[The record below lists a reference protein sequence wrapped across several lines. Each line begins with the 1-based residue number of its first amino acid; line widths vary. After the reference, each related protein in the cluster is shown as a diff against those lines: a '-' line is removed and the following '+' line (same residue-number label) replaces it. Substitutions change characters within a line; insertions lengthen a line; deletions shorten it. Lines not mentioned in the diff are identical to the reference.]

1 MKTSKAQMRATNKWS
16 KKNPDKKRLYRYRSY
31 ARKYVRDLASEED
44 LKELRRLINERL
56 NDLDKMVHK

>member
-1 MKTSKAQMRATNKWS
+1 MKTSKAQMKATNKWS

-44 LKELRRLINERL
+44 LRELQGMINDRLQNK
-56 NDLDKMVHK
+56 D

>member
-1 MKTSKAQMRATNKWS
+1 MKTSKAQMKATNKWS

-44 LKELRRLINERL
+44 LKELQGMINERL
-56 NDLDKMVHK
+56 QNKD

>member
-44 LKELRRLINERL
+44 LKELQGMINNRLQN
-56 NDLDKMVHK
+56 KK